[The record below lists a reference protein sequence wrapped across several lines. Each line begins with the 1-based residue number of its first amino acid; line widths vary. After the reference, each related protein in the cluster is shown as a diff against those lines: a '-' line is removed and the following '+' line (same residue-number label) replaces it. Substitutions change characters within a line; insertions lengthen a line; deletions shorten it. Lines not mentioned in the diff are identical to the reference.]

1 VRLPGAVGAGRAWTG
16 AASRSG
22 LQLAALP
29 EQEAALVGLGI
40 ALDEDVQLFR
50 RSPKGT
56 APPVAPPPR

>member
-1 VRLPGAVGAGRAWTG
+1 VPVGLDGRGLPV
-16 AASRSG
+16 G